1 MDYINFKKANCKNCY
16 KCLRSCPVK
25 AIKFKNHQAKI
36 EMERCILCSRCV
48 LVCPQ
53 NARKVVNYL
62 DKVKKALNEK
72 KKIVASIA
80 PSFMG
85 NFNVSYGK
93 IIASLKTLGI
103 KYAEETALGADMT
116 TRLYKSFLKEN
127 KQDYYITTACPSL
140 NLLVEKYYPELVKY
154 MLPFMSPMV
163 CHGKILKKVYGKDS
177 FTLFIGPCTS
187 KKAEHENYNFENS
200 IDAVLTY
207 EEYLTLLKENN
218 ISMENLEP
226 LEFDNRSLEL
236 GSYYPITGGIIS
248 NLKDELKDKNIKSF
262 YVDGVYACMDIFESI
277 KKGHIKNS
285 FIEASACVGS
295 CIGGPEVI
303 TNNHEYYNKLE
314 KVQNYIE
321 DRQNYIEFYKNKTS
335 KQNDLK
341 NFNLNFHRGFVDKS
355 INKEIQYEE
364 EIKNILKSM
373 GKYSKEDE
381 LNCGVCGYN
390 TCIDKA
396 NAILEGMAEPDM
408 CLHFMRSKAENI
420 SNIIFE
426 NTVNCIIT
434 VDDKLNIIE
443 INPAA
448 EKTFM
453 LEKSLV
459 KNKPI
464 NFLIS
469 EEDFVKVKESKNN
482 ILGKKV
488 TIHNYGLVFIESI
501 IFIEKQ
507 NIFLLSLT
515 DITEKEKNKKKLKTL
530 KESSFSAA
538 EEVIEKQMRVA
549 QEIASLLGETT
560 AETKITLTKL
570 KRIVESSDED

>member
-36 EMERCILCSRCV
+36 EIERCILCSRCV

-62 DKVKKALNEK
+62 DKVKKALNEN
-72 KKIVASIA
+72 KKIIASIA

-93 IIASLKTLGI
+93 IVASLKALGI
-103 KYAEETALGADMT
+103 KHAEETALGADMT
-116 TRLYKSFLKEN
+116 TKLYKSFIKEN
-127 KQDYYITTACPSL
+127 KQDYYITTACPSV

-154 MLPFMSPMV
+154 MLPFMSPMA
-163 CHGKILKKVYGKDS
+163 CHGKILKTIYGEDS
-177 FTLFIGPCTS
+177 FTLFIGPCTA

-207 EEYLTLLKENN
+207 EEYLNLLKEHN
-218 ISMENLEP
+218 ISMEKLEP
-226 LEFDNRSLEL
+226 LEFDNSSLEL
-236 GSYYPITGGIIS
+236 GSYYPIAGGIIS
-248 NLKDELKDKNIKSF
+248 NFKDELKNKNIKSF
-262 YVDGVYACMDIFESI
+262 YVDGVYACIDIFESI
-277 KKGHIKNS
+277 KKGYIKNS

-321 DRQNYIEFYKNKTS
+321 NRQNYIKSCENKTD
-335 KQNDLK
+335 KQNVLK
-341 NFNLNFHRGFVDKS
+341 NFNLNFHRDFVDKS
-355 INKEIQYEE
+355 INKEIQHEE
-364 EIKNILKSM
+364 KIKNILKSM

-396 NAILEGMAEPDM
+396 NAILKGMAEPEM

-434 VDDKLNIIE
+434 VDYQLNIIE

-453 LEKSLV
+453 LEKNLV

-469 EEDFVKVKESKNN
+469 KEDFIKVKESKNN
-482 ILGKKV
+482 ILGKKI
-488 TIHNYGLVFIESI
+488 TINNYGLVFIESI

-515 DITEKEKNKKKLKTL
+515 DITEKEKNKEKLKTL

-560 AETKITLTKL
+560 AETKITLTNL
-570 KRIVESSDED
+570 KRVVESSNED

>member
-36 EMERCILCSRCV
+36 EIERCILCSRCV

-62 DKVKKALNEK
+62 DKVKKALNGN
-72 KKIVASIA
+72 KKIIASIA

-93 IIASLKTLGI
+93 IVASLKALGI

-116 TRLYKSFLKEN
+116 TKLYKSFIKEN
-127 KQDYYITTACPSL
+127 KQDYYITTACPSV

-154 MLPFMSPMV
+154 MLPFMSPMA
-163 CHGKILKKVYGKDS
+163 CHGKILKTIYGEDS
-177 FTLFIGPCTS
+177 FTLFIGPCTA

-207 EEYLTLLKENN
+207 EEYLNLLKEHN
-218 ISMENLEP
+218 ISMEKLEP

-236 GSYYPITGGIIS
+236 GSYYPIAGGIIS
-248 NLKDELKDKNIKSF
+248 NFKDELKNKNIKSF
-262 YVDGVYACMDIFESI
+262 YVDGVYACIDIFESM
-277 KKGHIKNS
+277 KKGYIKNS

-321 DRQNYIEFYKNKTS
+321 NRQNYIKSSENKTD
-335 KQNDLK
+335 KQNVLK
-341 NFNLNFHRGFVDKS
+341 NFNLNFHRDFVDKS
-355 INKEIQYEE
+355 INKEIQHEE
-364 EIKNILKSM
+364 KIKNILKTM

-396 NAILEGMAEPDM
+396 NAILKGMAEPEM

-434 VDDKLNIIE
+434 VDYQLNIIE

-453 LEKSLV
+453 LEKNLV
-459 KNKPI
+459 KNKSI

-469 EEDFVKVKESKNN
+469 EEDFIKVKESKNN
-482 ILGKKV
+482 ILGKKI
-488 TIHNYGLVFIESI
+488 TINNYGLVFIESI

-515 DITEKEKNKKKLKTL
+515 DITEKEKSKEKLKTL

-560 AETKITLTKL
+560 AETKITLTNL
-570 KRIVESSDED
+570 KRVVESSNED

>member
-36 EMERCILCSRCV
+36 EIERCILCSRCV

-62 DKVKKALNEK
+62 DKVKKALNEN
-72 KKIVASIA
+72 KKIIASIA

-93 IIASLKTLGI
+93 IVASLKALGI

-116 TRLYKSFLKEN
+116 TKLYKSFIKEN
-127 KQDYYITTACPSL
+127 KQDYYITTACPSV

-154 MLPFMSPMV
+154 MLPFMSPMA
-163 CHGKILKKVYGKDS
+163 CHGKILKTIYGEDS
-177 FTLFIGPCTS
+177 FTLFIGPCTA

-207 EEYLTLLKENN
+207 EEYLNLLKEHN
-218 ISMENLEP
+218 ISMEKLEP

-236 GSYYPITGGIIS
+236 GSYYPIAGGIIS
-248 NLKDELKDKNIKSF
+248 NFKDELKNKNIKSF
-262 YVDGVYACMDIFESI
+262 YVDGVYACIDIFESM
-277 KKGHIKNS
+277 KKGYIKNS

-321 DRQNYIEFYKNKTS
+321 NRQNYIKSCENKTD
-335 KQNDLK
+335 KQNVLK
-341 NFNLNFHRGFVDKS
+341 NFNLNFHRDFVDKS
-355 INKEIQYEE
+355 INKEIQDEE
-364 EIKNILKSM
+364 KIKNILKSM

-396 NAILEGMAEPDM
+396 NAILKGMAEPEM

-434 VDDKLNIIE
+434 VDYQLNIIE

-453 LEKSLV
+453 LEKNLV
-459 KNKPI
+459 KNKSI

-469 EEDFVKVKESKNN
+469 EEDFIKVKESKNN
-482 ILGKKV
+482 ILGKKI
-488 TIHNYGLVFIESI
+488 TINNYGLVFIESI

-515 DITEKEKNKKKLKTL
+515 DITEKEKSKEKLKTL

-560 AETKITLTKL
+560 AETKITLTNL
-570 KRIVESSDED
+570 KRVVESSNED

>member
-36 EMERCILCSRCV
+36 EIERCILCSRCV

-62 DKVKKALNEK
+62 DKVKKALNGN
-72 KKIVASIA
+72 KKIIASIA

-93 IIASLKTLGI
+93 IVASLKALGI

-116 TRLYKSFLKEN
+116 TKLYKSFIKEN
-127 KQDYYITTACPSL
+127 KQDYYITTACPSV

-154 MLPFMSPMV
+154 MLPFMSPMA
-163 CHGKILKKVYGKDS
+163 CHGKILKTIYGEDS
-177 FTLFIGPCTS
+177 FTLFIGPCTA

-207 EEYLTLLKENN
+207 EEYLNLLKEHN
-218 ISMENLEP
+218 ISMEKLEP

-236 GSYYPITGGIIS
+236 GSYYPIAGGIIS
-248 NLKDELKDKNIKSF
+248 NFKDELKNKNIKSF
-262 YVDGVYACMDIFESI
+262 YVDGVYACIDIFESM
-277 KKGHIKNS
+277 KKGYIKNS

-321 DRQNYIEFYKNKTS
+321 NRQNYIKSCENKTD
-335 KQNDLK
+335 KQNVLK
-341 NFNLNFHRGFVDKS
+341 NFNLNFHRDFVDKS
-355 INKEIQYEE
+355 INKEIQHEE
-364 EIKNILKSM
+364 KIKNILKSM

-396 NAILEGMAEPDM
+396 NAILKGMAEPEM

-434 VDDKLNIIE
+434 VDYQLNIIE

-453 LEKSLV
+453 LEKNLV
-459 KNKPI
+459 KNKSI

-469 EEDFVKVKESKNN
+469 EEDFIKVKESKNN
-482 ILGKKV
+482 ILGKKI
-488 TIHNYGLVFIESI
+488 TINNYGLVFIESI

-507 NIFLLSLT
+507 NIFLISLT
-515 DITEKEKNKKKLKTL
+515 DITEKEKSKEKLKTL

-560 AETKITLTKL
+560 AETKITLTNL
-570 KRIVESSDED
+570 KRVVESSNED

>member
-36 EMERCILCSRCV
+36 EIERCILCSRCV

-62 DKVKKALNEK
+62 DKVKKALNGN
-72 KKIVASIA
+72 KKIIASIA

-93 IIASLKTLGI
+93 IVASLKALGI

-116 TRLYKSFLKEN
+116 TKLYKSFIKEN
-127 KQDYYITTACPSL
+127 KQDYYITTACPSI

-154 MLPFMSPMV
+154 MLPFMSPMA
-163 CHGKILKKVYGKDS
+163 CHGKILKTIYGEDS
-177 FTLFIGPCTS
+177 FTLFIGPCTA

-207 EEYLTLLKENN
+207 EEYLNLLKEHN
-218 ISMENLEP
+218 ISMEKLEP

-236 GSYYPITGGIIS
+236 GSYYPIAGGIIS
-248 NLKDELKDKNIKSF
+248 NFKDELKNKNIKSF
-262 YVDGVYACMDIFESI
+262 YVDGVYACIDIFQGI
-277 KKGHIKNS
+277 KKGYIKDS

-321 DRQNYIEFYKNKTS
+321 NIQNHIKSCENKAD
-335 KQNDLK
+335 KQNVLK
-341 NFNLNFHRGFVDKS
+341 DFNLNFHRDFVDKS
-355 INKEIQYEE
+355 INKEIQHEE
-364 EIKNILKSM
+364 KIKNILKSM
-373 GKYSKEDE
+373 GKYGKEDE

-396 NAILEGMAEPDM
+396 NAILKGMAEPEM

-434 VDDKLNIIE
+434 VDYQLNIIE

-453 LEKSLV
+453 LEKNLV

-469 EEDFVKVKESKNN
+469 EEDFIKVKESKNN
-482 ILGKKV
+482 ILGKKI
-488 TIHNYGLVFIESI
+488 TINNYGLVFIESI

-515 DITEKEKNKKKLKTL
+515 DITEKEKNKEKLKTL

-560 AETKITLTKL
+560 AETKITLTNL
-570 KRIVESSDED
+570 KRVVESSNED

>member
-85 NFNVSYGK
+85 NFNVSHGK

-218 ISMENLEP
+218 ISMENLDP

-236 GSYYPITGGIIS
+236 GSYYPIAGGIIS

-321 DRQNYIEFYKNKTS
+321 DRQNYIEFYKNKTD

-364 EIKNILKSM
+364 QIKNILKSM